1 MTSFLLTAPTHGETR
16 YWFKESR
23 DSWSGP
29 ELLFSFEPV
38 LFLRDITCWRMA

>member
-1 MTSFLLTAPTHGETR
+1 MNSFLPTSHGETK

-38 LFLRDITCWRMA
+38 LSETLRPGGWHE